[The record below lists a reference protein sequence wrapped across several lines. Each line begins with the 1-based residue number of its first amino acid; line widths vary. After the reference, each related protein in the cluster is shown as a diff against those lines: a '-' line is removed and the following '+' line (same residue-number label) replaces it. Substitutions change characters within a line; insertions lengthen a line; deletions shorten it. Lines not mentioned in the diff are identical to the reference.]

1 MATAGNFWDDW
12 QRKRD
17 TQRLPGGDSRAW
29 VDWADHPRILEL
41 VLDKVFGPPRRSLFE
56 CLSAAF
62 PQLRSGHAL
71 SLCCGD
77 GAFERQL
84 IQTGVLQRVTGIDI
98 APVRV
103 ASAVAAAGLDF
114 QVGDANS
121 GNFGSQLYDA
131 VIAKAAL
138 HHIECLEPALQG
150 VRRALK
156 PGGCL
161 IAIDFFGP
169 TRFQWTDAQLAAV
182 NRFLA
187 EEVPEPLRRQADG
200 TLYSAVR
207 PTLAEMIASDPSE
220 AVRSG
225 EILALLRQYFS
236 RLEIRDIGGTL
247 LQLIFSSS
255 IVNNFDAS
263 SSQHNRIIE
272 KAFALEQSL
281 LACGAIEAD
290 FKFVAAYAD

>member
-1 MATAGNFWDDW
+1 MANASNFWDDW

-17 TQRLPGGDSRAW
+17 TERLLDGVSRKW
-29 VDWADHPRILEL
+29 VDWGNHPRILEL
-41 VLDKVFGPPRRSLFE
+41 VPGKVFGPPRRSLFE
-56 CLSAAF
+56 CLSATF
-62 PQLRSGHAL
+62 PQLRSGQAL

-103 ASAVAAAGLDF
+103 ASAVAVVGLDF

-138 HHIECLEPALQG
+138 YHIECLESALQG

-169 TRFQWTDAQLAAV
+169 TRFQWTDVQLAAI
-182 NRFLA
+182 NRFLE
-187 EEVPEPLRRQADG
+187 EEVPESLRRQADG
-200 TLYSAVR
+200 SLYSAVR
-207 PTLAEMIASDPSE
+207 PTLAEMNASDPSE

-225 EILALLRQYFS
+225 EILELLRQYFP

-247 LQLIFSSS
+247 LNLIFSSS
-255 IVNNFDAS
+255 IVNNFDES
-263 SSQHNRIIE
+263 SPQHNRIVE

-281 LACGAIEAD
+281 LAPGAIEAD
-290 FKFVAAYAD
+290 FKFVAAYVD

>member
-1 MATAGNFWDDW
+1 MATAGNFWDAW

-17 TQRLPGGDSRAW
+17 TERRPDGGSPKW

-41 VLDKVFGPPRRSLFE
+41 VLEKVFGPPRRSLFE
-56 CLSAAF
+56 CLGAAF
-62 PQLRSGHAL
+62 PQLSGGHAL

-84 IQTGVLQRVTGIDI
+84 IQTGVLRRVTGIDI

-103 ASAVAAAGLDF
+103 ASAVAAPGLDF

-121 GNFGSQLYDA
+121 GNFGRQLYDA

-138 HHIECLEPALQG
+138 HHIECLESAFEG
-150 VRRALK
+150 IRRALK

-169 TRFQWTDAQLAAV
+169 TRFQWTDVQLAAV

-187 EEVPEPLRRQADG
+187 DEVPEPLRRQADG

-207 PTLAEMIASDPSE
+207 PTPAEMIASDPSE

-225 EILALLRQYFS
+225 EILALLRQNFS

-247 LQLIFSSS
+247 LQLIFSGS

-263 SSQHNRIIE
+263 SPQHNRIVE
-272 KAFALEQSL
+272 QAFALEQSL

-290 FKFVAAYAD
+290 FKFVAAYVD